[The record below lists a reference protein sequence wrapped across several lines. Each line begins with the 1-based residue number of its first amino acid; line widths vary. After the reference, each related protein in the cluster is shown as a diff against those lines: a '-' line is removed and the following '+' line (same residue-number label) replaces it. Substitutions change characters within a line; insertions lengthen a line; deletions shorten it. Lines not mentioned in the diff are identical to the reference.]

1 MTFNIDIENGIKA
14 LFTLLMLVMAGISI
28 NFSYEGELLEAIYY
42 LLGAVVTLLFYI
54 QYRTTQLNRLN
65 HARINLLT
73 RELEDAGVIETPEK
87 QEEKTGEDYLT
98 HVKNKIDEVT
108 SRTETKS
115 SNQIEEDLD
124 KDREDAEEEK

>member
-28 NFSYEGELLEAIYY
+28 NFSYEGQILEAIYY

-87 QEEKTGEDYLT
+87 EQEKTGDDYLT

-108 SRTETKS
+108 NRTETES
-115 SNQIEEDLD
+115 SKQIEKKVEQ
-124 KDREDAEEEK
+124 KDREEKK